1 MVLVKGHGTD
11 ADKEFR
17 EALQKRLD
25 NLPFPKYRI
34 AMDLGISQGQLSGIL
49 NNTRAASLGL
59 MEKIAKSLGTSVA
72 DMLLEGR
79 VLLNKGI
86 TGDGQLTNSQ
96 TIALEAFKECLLSG
110 GEAAEMLARNAID
123 LAKRKKGEEIQRPS
137 TEKVILKSA

>member
-59 MEKIAKSLGTSVA
+59 MEKIAKSFISSVA

-79 VLLNKGI
+79 TLLNENI
-86 TGDGQLTNSQ
+86 TEENQLTGPQKNA
-96 TIALEAFKECLLSG
+96 IEAFKECILAG

-123 LAKRKKGEEIQRPS
+123 LAKRKKAEEIQKPF
-137 TEKVILKSA
+137 TTKTILKSA

>member
-11 ADKEFR
+11 ADNEFR

-25 NLPFPKYRI
+25 NLPLPKYRI

-59 MEKIAKSLGTSVA
+59 MEKIAKSLGSSVA

-79 VLLNKGI
+79 ALMNK
-86 TGDGQLTNSQ
+86 TSTDDSQLSGTQKN
-96 TIALEAFKECLLSG
+96 ALEAFKECLLSG

-123 LAKRKKGEEIQRPS
+123 LAKRKKVEELQKPV
-137 TEKVILKSA
+137 TKVIVKSA